1 MARQYRPGRTAKGIL
16 EQIGDIDTSSV
27 EREKRLVLLDNMRE
41 HSVQQIDSGAFAA
54 KQRPQEKIARLGIWL
69 TARQKRRENKYERL
83 KDRLE
88 QGRRWRALGIYERIP
103 HLDVPTWARA
113 LLLLILASLDF
124 YVFAEAWAVVED
136 VADYSSGW
144 FVGGVFGFVVFVVGV
159 FLSNALKVRVT
170 AGAQRRLMSERKD
183 SGIDFTSL
191 VPLEPSRLG
200 LLLPLS
206 IFLVL
211 VIAGVIVR
219 YTGSDDASPAA
230 LAIQSLVPVAAVVA
244 EFYLYNPME
253 RREPQPTW
261 IDRWLARRKARW
273 ERRLE
278 SIEGQKELAKAEVT
292 TMYAVEREVLDIEQQ
307 DRGVR

>member
-1 MARQYRPGRTAKGIL
+1 MARQYRPGRMAKGIL
-16 EQIGDIDTSSV
+16 EQIGDIDSSSV
-27 EREKRLVLLDNMRE
+27 AREKRLGLLDNMRDLE
-41 HSVQQIDSGAFAA
+41 VKQIDGGAYAA
-54 KQRPQEKIARLGIWL
+54 ARRPLERLARLDEWIG
-69 TARQKRRENKYERL
+69 ARAKRREDRREQL
-83 KDRLE
+83 KDRVE

-103 HLDVPTWARA
+103 HLDFPAWARA
-113 LLLLILASLDF
+113 VLLLVLASLDF

-144 FVGGVFGFVVFVVGV
+144 FVGGVFGFVVFVVGL

-170 AGAQRRLMSERKD
+170 AGAQRRLMNERAD
-183 SGIDFTSL
+183 SGDDVAGL
-191 VPLEPSRLG
+191 VALEPSSLG

-206 IFLVL
+206 VFLVL
-211 VIAGVIVR
+211 VVAGVIVR
-219 YTGSDDASPAA
+219 ATGSDDASPAA

-253 RREPQPTW
+253 RREPQPNW
-261 IDRWLARRKARW
+261 IDRWLARRRARW

-278 SIEGQKELAKAEVT
+278 SIDTQTELAKAQVA